1 MRAVRM
7 HSFGDPDVLQFE
19 EVDKPSPGR
28 KQVLVEVHAA
38 SVNPVDWKI
47 REGSYPAVEESDL
60 PIVPGRDIAGKVV
73 ELGDDVT
80 DVKIGQQVFAF
91 LDMDTGGYGDY
102 AVVDVRFLSPKPR
115 GLTMTE
121 AAAVP
126 LAAMTAAQGLFDCGG
141 LRRGQRVLIHG
152 GAGGVGHLAIQIAK
166 TRGAWVA
173 TTVRQIDMDFVT
185 RLGADQVV
193 DYQSE
198 RFEDVVRPVDLV
210 LDLVGGETQD
220 RSFEIIVPGGR
231 LVSTLGEPDPQKARE
246 YGIRSSGFVAK
257 PNGKQLFALANFID
271 QGQIR
276 VEVQRTYPLRRA
288 AEAQQFQKT
297 EHSRGKTV
305 LEVRL

>member
-7 HSFGDPDVLQFE
+7 HAFGDPDVLQFE
-19 EVDKPSPGR
+19 EVEKPSPGR

-47 REGSYPAVEESDL
+47 REGNYPVVQESDL
-60 PIVPGRDIAGKVV
+60 PIVPGRDIAGKVA

-91 LDMDTGGYGDY
+91 LDMETGGYGDY
-102 AVVDVRFLSPKPR
+102 AAVNVGYLSPKPR
-115 GLTMTE
+115 ALTMTE

-126 LAAMTAAQGLFDCGG
+126 LVAMTAGQGLFDCGG

-152 GAGGVGHLAIQIAK
+152 GAGGVGHLAIQLAK

-173 TTVRQIDMDFVT
+173 TTVSQLDIDFVT

-193 DYQSE
+193 EYESE
-198 RFEDVVRPVDLV
+198 RFEDVVKPVDLV
-210 LDLVGGETQD
+210 LDLIGGDTQD
-220 RSFEIIVPGGR
+220 RSFEVLVPGGR
-231 LVSTLGEPDPQKARE
+231 LVSTLGEPDVEKARE
-246 YGIRSSGFVAK
+246 YGVRATGFIAK
-257 PNGKQLFALANFID
+257 PNGKQLYAIAQFID

-276 VEVQRTYPLRRA
+276 VEVQRTYPLSQA
-288 AEAQQFQKT
+288 GVAQQVQKM

-305 LEVRL
+305 LEVRH